1 MQTSATAA
9 ETSLRCII
17 LYICLDAEF
26 TSGTYHIMT
35 ITLNLTNSV
44 KIGIIP
50 TAMEVP
56 TDDTVNGKLYIVI
69 K

>member
-9 ETSLRCII
+9 ETSLRCGA
-17 LYICLDAEF
+17 LYYLDAEF

-56 TDDTVNGKLYIVI
+56 TDDTVNGKLDIVI